1 MAEAEGH
8 GDGWNPELDG
18 ASAYDP
24 AADAPF
30 EQPAPPPGGPG
41 QPAPPPGAPAEQPA
55 PPPGAPAEQPP
66 PAAAAP
72 AAQLPPQMPPQM
84 QAPGWAPPP
93 FPGMLA
99 PPQPGGLVPGMPFG
113 AGAVPLGADMLQP
126 GAAAPGL
133 TPEQEAYAKL
143 LREKEQQTNLLQEK
157 IARFGQGGAAPPP
170 AAARAGAK
178 PAKAKIAKKKKA
190 GGGSFLSTLQQQAGK
205 AKKVQAASAGKEVS
219 GCDDTVSKKLHNPNQ
234 RVTSGR
240 LY

>member
-1 MAEAEGH
+1 
-8 GDGWNPELDG
+8 
-18 ASAYDP
+18 
-24 AADAPF
+24 
-30 EQPAPPPGGPG
+30 
-41 QPAPPPGAPAEQPA
+41 
-55 PPPGAPAEQPP
+55 
-66 PAAAAP
+66 
-72 AAQLPPQMPPQM
+72 M

-113 AGAVPLGADMLQP
+113 AGAVPLGADVLQP
-126 GAAAPGL
+126 GAAGPGL

-157 IARFGQGGAAPPP
+157 IARFGQGGAAAPPP
-170 AAARAGAK
+170 AARPGAK
-178 PAKAKIAKKKKA
+178 PAKAKIGKKKKKA

-205 AKKVQAASAGKEVS
+205 AKKAQAASAGKEVS